1 MMKIILVQ
9 QARLLI
15 EDTKAQMNLNNY
27 YSFQVPES
35 LNEALLFYT
44 DILTFLP
51 EGISCLNCAVFHSR
65 EHLY

>member
-1 MMKIILVQ
+1 
-9 QARLLI
+9 
-15 EDTKAQMNLNNY
+15 MNLNNY

-65 EHLY
+65 EHLYLLHKQQG

>member
-1 MMKIILVQ
+1 
-9 QARLLI
+9 
-15 EDTKAQMNLNNY
+15 MNLNSY

-44 DILTFLP
+44 DILMFLP